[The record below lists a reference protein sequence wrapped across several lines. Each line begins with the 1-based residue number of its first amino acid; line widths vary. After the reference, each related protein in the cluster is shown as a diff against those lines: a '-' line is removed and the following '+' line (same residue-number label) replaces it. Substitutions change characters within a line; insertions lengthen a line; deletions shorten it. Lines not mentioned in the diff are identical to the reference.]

1 MQSRDLTNNSDVY
14 AANTKRLTMA
24 QSHEAQME
32 KRVSRF
38 ADNRIS
44 ETRDARASERCW
56 RFSGNLGMRHIRHQ
70 STPARKAVQ
79 SVPIQAKSIW
89 LHFGSW
95 KMKYPQRRV
104 ASFDPFDSTYAVILL
119 TILRHL
125 HDERDARLFVCD
137 DMCKRSGDR
146 SFASATKEMQ
156 KRTKTD

>member
-70 STPARKAVQ
+70 STPAQQGCAIGTNSSKINLAALRLMENEISSA
-79 SVPIQAKSIW
+79 S
-89 LHFGSW
+89 
-95 KMKYPQRRV
+95 RRV
-104 ASFDPFDSTYAVILL
+104 FRSVRFDVRGNTFNDPETS
-119 TILRHL
+119 
-125 HDERDARLFVCD
+125 AR
-137 DMCKRSGDR
+137 
-146 SFASATKEMQ
+146 
-156 KRTKTD
+156 